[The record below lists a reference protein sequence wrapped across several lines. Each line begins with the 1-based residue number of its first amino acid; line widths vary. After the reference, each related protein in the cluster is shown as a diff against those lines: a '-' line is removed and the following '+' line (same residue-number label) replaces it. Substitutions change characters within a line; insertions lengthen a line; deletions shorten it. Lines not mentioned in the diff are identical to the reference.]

1 MKTALAAAKMKAGN
15 RADKLAGKNRLSE
28 AAMPVALTA
37 AVAAISIFSAPAP
50 LFANDG
56 VASVRGQAI
65 APIIGEDKNVR
76 LVREE
81 LNIYFSKDGYAYVD
95 VTFYLKNDAP
105 GKVAVWAGFPDE
117 RKTLHDAMYA
127 ELKAEGMN
135 EEEIEL
141 DLLTVWAGYAGWI
154 ENFTAE
160 VNGEPIEWQDRFQTV
175 HYDSEKVQKMMSDY
189 WDGKPVEGEFPY
201 NLGPEFAQM
210 HYRAEGDLSVVWKSF
225 RLVFEGGEEKIVRH
239 TYRAARGGGIGFAPH
254 LITYFA
260 YTLLTGR
267 SWKGVI
273 DEIVITAT
281 LDPELDCEWIIGDPT
296 DDWPLS
302 DYEREPENLEF
313 YKNLILTTPWMERVD
328 GRTLRGV
335 RHNWEPS
342 ASDTPILDLCA
353 WEEIFYWMED
363 GIFPE
368 SSTRL
373 LTDGEISA
381 APLGLLKA
389 GVWEILARNGRP
401 FAEDHP
407 FYWWIFERDG
417 YTPDETY
424 RIPEDD
430 ERRLSEVERENV
442 RRLSAEDAKRRG
454 R

>member
-1 MKTALAAAKMKAGN
+1 MVRPPEFFNSRNQGSLFASFIFAAFLILNCLA
-15 RADKLAGKNRLSE
+15 
-28 AAMPVALTA
+28 
-37 AVAAISIFSAPAP
+37 FSPAPA
-50 LFANDG
+50 FANDG
-56 VASVRGQAI
+56 VASVRGQTI

-81 LNIYFSKDGYAYVD
+81 LNIYFSNDGFAYVD
-95 VTFYLKNDAP
+95 VTFYLKNESP

-117 RKTLHDAMYA
+117 RKTLHDALHA
-127 ELKAEGMN
+127 ELKADGLTEDQI
-135 EEEIEL
+135 EEDI
-141 DLLTVWAGYAGWI
+141 LTVWAGYAGWI
-154 ENFTAE
+154 EDFTAE

-175 HYDSEKVQKMMSDY
+175 HYNEENVRQMLSDY
-189 WDGKPVEGEFPY
+189 WDGKPVKGEFPY

-210 HYRAEGDLSVVWKSF
+210 HYRSEGDLSVVWKSF
-225 RLVFEGGEEKIVRH
+225 QLVFEGGEEKTVRH

-267 SWKGVI
+267 SWKGVN

-296 DDWPLS
+296 DEWPLF

-313 YKNLILTTPWMERVD
+313 YEGLMLTTPWMERVD

-335 RHNWEPS
+335 RRNWEPS
-342 ASDTPILDLCA
+342 TSDTPVLDLCA
-353 WEEIFYWMED
+353 WEEMYYWMDD

-373 LTDGEISA
+373 LTHEEIAA

-401 FAEDHP
+401 FPEDHP

-417 YTPDETY
+417 YVPDETY
-424 RIPEDD
+424 AVPEDD
-430 ERRLSEVERENV
+430 DARLSDVERENV
-442 RRLSAEDAKRRG
+442 RRLTDEDAKRRG